1 MDIIPILIFVAG
13 SVFGAGLF
21 WVLSQRLTTA
31 QKQDHDN
38 IKAEFGDLS
47 KQALDQNLDSFLKLA
62 ENKFSELLKSS
73 DNQLNQKK
81 ELIDQSIVEM
91 KSKLEGL
98 DKSTNELTG
107 HVKSSQKG
115 IGDLADSTQKL
126 SRILSSS
133 QERGQWGER
142 MVEDIL
148 SFIANDED
156 DKNLEDLN
164 DNNEKNLIKNIV
176 NLNEK
181 SVEDLMIP
189 RSEIIALDHDKSYNE
204 ILEVIKD
211 EGHSRFPVYKK
222 NMDNVIGF
230 FHIKDFIKSS
240 QDTFQMNEIIR
251 DVLYVAPKSPIL
263 DLLKT
268 MRSSRIHIGLVVD
281 GVGGVDGLVTI
292 EDLVEEI
299 VGEIE
304 DEHDAED
311 EEELVFKKSDNSIT
325 VDASYRVEDL
335 EEYFAI
341 NIPRNEDD
349 ETSSV
354 GGLVYEK
361 INRIP
366 KNNEIIDFNDELRI
380 KIIKSN
386 NRKIEIVE
394 VNKNN

>member
-1 MDIIPILIFVAG
+1 MNTNNADKTSSWKNWIIKKL
-13 SVFGAGLF
+13 
-21 WVLSQRLTTA
+21 LS
-31 QKQDHDN
+31 N
-38 IKAEFGDLS
+38 
-47 KQALDQNLDSFLKLA
+47 
-62 ENKFSELLKSS
+62 
-73 DNQLNQKK
+73 
-81 ELIDQSIVEM
+81 
-91 KSKLEGL
+91 
-98 DKSTNELTG
+98 
-107 HVKSSQKG
+107 
-115 IGDLADSTQKL
+115 DSTK
-126 SRILSSS
+126 
-133 QERGQWGER
+133 
-142 MVEDIL
+142 EDIL
-148 SFIANDED
+148 NFIANDD
-156 DKNLEDLN
+156 DNKDIEDLN

-176 NLNEK
+176 NLNDK

-189 RSEIIALDHDKSYNE
+189 RSEIVALDHDKSYNE
-204 ILEVIKD
+204 ILEVIKE
-211 EGHSRFPVYKK
+211 EGHSRIPVFKK
-222 NMDNVIGF
+222 NIDNVIGF

-240 QDTFQMNEIIR
+240 QDTFQMNEILR

-311 EEELVFKKSDNSIT
+311 DEELVYKKSDNSII

-335 EEYFAI
+335 EEFFKI

-366 KNNEIIDFNDELRI
+366 KNNEVIDFNNELSI
-380 KIIKSN
+380 KIVKSN